1 MCLISGTVGSWG
13 FSREAC
19 AGLAE
24 ATWLLAPRA
33 GIGRLS
39 GTITI
44 PYKLL
49 IYTGQFWA
57 PAAPGALWAAPAG
70 LARVVLPGWSGWL
83 MWLIWLADLA
93 DLAGW
98 LGWLAALAAGPQHW
112 MLEGCL
118 LG

>member
-1 MCLISGTVGSWG
+1 MCLISRTVGSLA
-13 FSREAC
+13 FSREAG
-19 AGLAE
+19 AGLAQ
-24 ATWLLAPRA
+24 ATWLLAARA
-33 GIGRLS
+33 GIWRLP

-44 PYKLL
+44 HYKLL
-49 IYTGQFWA
+49 IYTGHFWV
-57 PAAPGALWAAPAG
+57 PAAPGALRAALVILAWVALLGWAG
-70 LARVVLPGWSGWL
+70 
-83 MWLIWLADLA
+83 LA